1 MEGNYL
7 TVLFFSGLL
16 GFATLTPLGQG
27 KANVEKPEVVQNTNN
42 GNHNDWQNGQP
53 GRTPVSVP
61 EPTSWI
67 LLGLGLAG
75 IAFVKKIRSKS

>member
-16 GFATLTPLGQG
+16 GFATLMPLGQG
-27 KANVEKPEVVQNTNN
+27 KANVEKPEVVQNTNT
-42 GNHNDWQNGQP
+42 GNHNSWQNSQP
-53 GRTPVSVP
+53 DQTPVSVH
-61 EPTSWI
+61 ELSSWM

>member
-1 MEGNYL
+1 METNYL

-16 GFATLTPLGQG
+16 GFATLTHADRHE
-27 KANVEKPEVVQNTNN
+27 ANTAKTDVVQNTNH
-42 GNHNDWQNGQP
+42 GNHNGWQNGQP